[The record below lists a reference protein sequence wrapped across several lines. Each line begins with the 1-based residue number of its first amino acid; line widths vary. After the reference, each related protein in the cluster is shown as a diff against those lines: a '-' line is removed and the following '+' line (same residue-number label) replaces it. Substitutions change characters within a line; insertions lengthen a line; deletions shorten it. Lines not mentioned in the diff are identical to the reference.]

1 MAQGRSLVNRA
12 SSLCTSQCHDL
23 RPSSFWRRFG
33 PIFEPGQQG
42 LLTLHFRVPWSPRCH
57 RFEEVSF
64 FRVSFHSFRQKR
76 DSPSECLCPSN
87 VAEAAAQA
95 GAALEKACMRKV
107 RETAEVC
114 QREGIVFLPFALET
128 LGGLHKGAITQ
139 VKLIATAL
147 ARCKGVNEG
156 EATGQLFGRLSQ
168 ILMKANSLMLS
179 TRCQDSDFPS
189 PATDGIE

>member
-1 MAQGRSLVNRA
+1 MLQLFRR
-12 SSLCTSQCHDL
+12 QIL
-23 RPSSFWRRFG
+23 R
-33 PIFEPGQQG
+33 G
-42 LLTLHFRVPWSPRCH
+42 LLLTIEG
-57 RFEEVSF
+57 FEF
-64 FRVSFHSFRQKR
+64 FIRW
-76 DSPSECLCPSN
+76 PY
-87 VAEAAAQA
+87 AAQA

-156 EATGQLFGRLSQ
+156 EATGQLFGRLSL

-179 TRCQDSDFPS
+179 TRCQDADFPS
-189 PATDGIE
+189 PAIDGIE